1 MLEAR
6 AVLMESLQKR
16 YVARFSAQI
25 VSGLILLLSQSLMLR
40 GLGPKE
46 YGDYTFTTQFFT
58 QLTAFLD
65 FGVSV
70 AFFTKLSQRP
80 NDLGLIRFYYSYW
93 VVLGLLQLLFL
104 LVAFGWPLSSVLWP
118 GQSFASVLFGLFW
131 ALSNHLWQGTSRIAD
146 AYALT
151 TRSEK
156 VKVVMRVGAL
166 LVLLPFFFTKSLTL
180 TVVFGSQIL
189 SYAILTFVLYR
200 IARPDGGVSWNFQLK
215 TFLTYGR
222 EVFEFCI
229 PLFWYGLVSL
239 IASIFDNWMLQ
250 RFGGSMQQGYF
261 GLSTQLNFICLLFGT
276 AMMPLIH
283 RELAVASARGSG
295 MRELY
300 LKCVFPVVTGA
311 AFFAVFI
318 AVNAREIILFF
329 SGSAYLP
336 AVTAV
341 TLGVLYTVPQSFS
354 QLYLS
359 LRCQKWIEKL
369 RLARHFEWTG
379 VKNLTLGA
387 GLRIAED
394 CHLLASGGKIVL
406 GNRVGLNSGTILDAT
421 PSGEIKLA
429 DNVIVGPRCIFR
441 ACNHDF
447 KDPHTPVMYQG
458 HLSGKISV
466 GEGTWIGAH
475 CVLLPGVT
483 IGKHVII
490 GAGAVVT
497 GNIPDY
503 AIAAGVPARV
513 LKFRE
518 QNSKLLTNEKASKK
532 GFSETV
538 AQASPAPS
546 NYEAAPKFHS
556 PEAPSLK

>member
-1 MLEAR
+1 MQGVALQSFHCGAPHSPTHWVARRMLEAR

-65 FGVSV
+65 FGVTV

-80 NDLGLIRFYYSYW
+80 DDLGLIRFYYSYW
-93 VVLGLLQLLFL
+93 VVLGLIQLLFL

-131 ALSNHLWQGTSRIAD
+131 ALSNNLWQGTSRIAD

-166 LVLLPFFFTKSLTL
+166 LVLLPFFLTKSLTL
-180 TVVFGSQIL
+180 PVVLGSQIL

-200 IARPDGGVSWNFQLK
+200 IARPDGGISWNFQLK
-215 TFLTYGR
+215 TFFTYGR

-229 PLFWYGLVSL
+229 PLFWYGLMSL
-239 IASIFDNWMLQ
+239 IAGTFDNWMLQ
-250 RFGGSMQQGYF
+250 RFGGSVQQGYF

-318 AVNAREIILFF
+318 AVNAREIVLFF

-341 TLGVLYTVPQSFS
+341 TLGVLYTIPQSFS
-354 QLYLS
+354 QLSGTLFFATGRTS
-359 LRCQKWIEKL
+359 VFGQLGMIGGALGLPLTFLLVAPSQVGGLGLGAIGLAAKMLLVALVLMVIQL
-369 RLARHFEWTG
+369 RLCALQLQISVWSELRRYFVVGIALSVMAKCSQLFSEAVFSSG
-379 VKNLTLGA
+379 ILRLIMSA
-387 GLRIAED
+387 GLFAGFLLVMA
-394 CHLLASGGKIVL
+394 LLASEKL
-406 GNRVGLNSGTILDAT
+406 GLPRDWIERV
-421 PSGEIKLA
+421 KLA
-429 DNVIVGPRCIFR
+429 LPFR
-441 ACNHDF
+441 KSF
-447 KDPHTPVMYQG
+447 Y
-458 HLSGKISV
+458 
-466 GEGTWIGAH
+466 
-475 CVLLPGVT
+475 
-483 IGKHVII
+483 
-490 GAGAVVT
+490 
-497 GNIPDY
+497 
-503 AIAAGVPARV
+503 
-513 LKFRE
+513 
-518 QNSKLLTNEKASKK
+518 
-532 GFSETV
+532 
-538 AQASPAPS
+538 
-546 NYEAAPKFHS
+546 
-556 PEAPSLK
+556 